1 MPTNDIDILEEMAFS
16 RLPIT
21 NKPSTA
27 TITVENNTGAYSCIA
42 TGEKDSYTQTY
53 LRSNDREDD
62 PEYEVIGLTFRQKFA
77 LKRIIW
83 KAWLRRVLG
92 LDRD

>member
-27 TITVENNTGAYSCIA
+27 TITVENNTGTYSAIA
-42 TGEKDSYTQTY
+42 TVGNDSSCTQTY
-53 LRSNDREDD
+53 LRSDE
-62 PEYEVIGLTFRQKFA
+62 PEYEVVGLTFRQKLA
-77 LKRIIW
+77 LEWIIF
-83 KAWLRRVLG
+83 KAWLKRVLN
-92 LDRD
+92 L

>member
-1 MPTNDIDILEEMAFS
+1 MPKNDIDILEEMAFS

-27 TITVENNTGAYSCIA
+27 TITVENNTGTYSCVA
-42 TGEKDSYTQTY
+42 TEENDSCTQTS
-53 LRSNDREDD
+53 LRSDE
-62 PEYEVIGLTFRQKFA
+62 PEYEVIGLTWRQKFA

-83 KAWLRRVLG
+83 KAWLRRALG

>member
-27 TITVENNTGAYSCIA
+27 TITVENNTGTYSCVA
-42 TGEKDSYTQTY
+42 TEANDSCTQTS
-53 LRSNDREDD
+53 LRSDE
-62 PEYEVIGLTFRQKFA
+62 PEYEVIGLTFRQKLA
-77 LKRIIW
+77 LRKIIF
-83 KAWLRRVLG
+83 KAWLRRILG
-92 LDRD
+92 IE

>member
-27 TITVENNTGAYSCIA
+27 TITVENNTGTYSWVA
-42 TGEKDSYTQTY
+42 TEGNDSCTQTS
-53 LRSNDREDD
+53 LRSDE
-62 PEYEVIGLTFRQKFA
+62 PEYEVVGLTFRQKLA
-77 LKRIIW
+77 LEWIIF
-83 KAWLRRVLG
+83 KAWVKRVF
-92 LDRD
+92 RNV

>member
-27 TITVENNTGAYSCIA
+27 TITVENNTGTYSCVA
-42 TGEKDSYTQTY
+42 TEKNDSCTQTS
-53 LRSNDREDD
+53 LRSDE
-62 PEYEVIGLTFRQKFA
+62 PEYEAIGLTFRQKLA
-77 LKRIIW
+77 LRKIIF
-83 KAWLRRVLG
+83 KAWLRRILG
-92 LDRD
+92 IE

>member
-1 MPTNDIDILEEMAFS
+1 MPTNDIDILEEMA

-27 TITVENNTGAYSCIA
+27 TITVENNTGTYSGVA
-42 TGEKDSYTQTY
+42 TEENDICTKTS
-53 LRSNDREDD
+53 LRSND

>member
-1 MPTNDIDILEEMAFS
+1 MPTNDIDILEEMAFP

-27 TITVENNTGAYSCIA
+27 TITVENNTGTYSCVA
-42 TGEKDSYTQTY
+42 TEGNDSCTQTS
-53 LRSNDREDD
+53 LRSDE
-62 PEYEVIGLTFRQKFA
+62 PEHEVIGLTFRQKFA

-83 KAWLRRVLG
+83 KAWLNRVF
-92 LDRD
+92 RCEK

>member
-27 TITVENNTGAYSCIA
+27 TITVENNTGTYSGVA
-42 TGEKDSYTQTY
+42 TEGNDSCTQTS
-53 LRSNDREDD
+53 LRGDE
-62 PEYEVIGLTFRQKFA
+62 PEYEVIGLTFRQKLA
-77 LKRIIW
+77 LRKIIF
-83 KAWLRRVLG
+83 KARLRRILG
-92 LDRD
+92 IE

>member
-27 TITVENNTGAYSCIA
+27 TITVENNTGTYSGVA
-42 TGEKDSYTQTY
+42 TEENDSCTQTS
-53 LRSNDREDD
+53 LRGDD
-62 PEYEVIGLTFRQKFA
+62 PEYEVIGLTFRQKLA
-77 LKRIIW
+77 LRKIIF
-83 KAWLRRVLG
+83 KAWLRRILG
-92 LDRD
+92 IE

>member
-1 MPTNDIDILEEMAFS
+1 MPTNDIDILEEMAFP

-27 TITVENNTGAYSCIA
+27 TITVENNTGTYSGVA
-42 TGEKDSYTQTY
+42 TEENDSCTQTS
-53 LRSNDREDD
+53 LRGDE
-62 PEYEVIGLTFRQKFA
+62 PEYEVVGLTWRQKFA

-83 KAWLRRVLG
+83 KAWLKRALG
-92 LDRD
+92 LDG